1 MNRIKSWSVVAT
13 AAATLAFT
21 GCDPDKCTIT
31 LPVSAIEKA
40 IGGGVGYAKIRVYY
54 STTQKDVKEKLPQIK
69 AILEQHLGEKANI
82 QMLAPAE
89 GEGSLTVSWKIPV
102 GGKGKESAM
111 DAAVAGFSLG
121 DTWLSFAAQK
131 GLEKLNADLRTLD
144 ATIKGGFMSDIDVVI
159 KNDTEQE
166 FVFLTCGTF
175 VDEQPYVYKDVKV
188 PSDEEVTV
196 TFKRKSEDSVYHFKD
211 PAIGI
216 YKKK

>member
-1 MNRIKSWSVVAT
+1 MNRIKTWGAVAT

-40 IGGGVGYAKIRVYY
+40 IGGDVGYAKIRVNY
-54 STTQKDVKEKLPQIK
+54 STTQDYVKERLPQIK
-69 AILEQHLGEKANI
+69 SILEKHLGEKANI
-82 QMLAPAE
+82 QTLAPA
-89 GEGSLTVSWKIPV
+89 GGNSSITVSWKIPV
-102 GGKGKESAM
+102 GGKGKEGTM

-131 GLEKLNADLRTLD
+131 GIEKLNADLRTLGS
-144 ATIKGGFMSDIDVVI
+144 TIEGGFMGDIDVVI

-188 PSDEEVTV
+188 PADEEVTV

-216 YKKK
+216 YKK